1 MVTLKNGSKM
11 NEKNKENK
19 DRGVK
24 DSKNNPEHR
33 ELNKNVHDKIA
44 NVKPLTYVKSLN
56 SNRTC
61 YLIDD
66 QQENIN
72 IATNIKQQPYLFRSS
87 WDPKSE

>member
-11 NEKNKENK
+11 NEKNKEYK
-19 DRGVK
+19 DSGVK

-33 ELNKNVHDKIA
+33 ELNKMIDDKIA
-44 NVKPLTYVKSLN
+44 NVKPLILPLN
-56 SNRTC
+56 INRTC

-66 QQENIN
+66 QQKNIN

>member
-1 MVTLKNGSKM
+1 M
-11 NEKNKENK
+11 NEKNKEYK
-19 DRGVK
+19 HSGVK

-33 ELNKNVHDKIA
+33 EQNKITHDKIA
-44 NVKPLTYVKSLN
+44 NIKPLILPPN
-56 SNRTC
+56 MNRIW

>member
-33 ELNKNVHDKIA
+33 ELNKNIHDKIA
-44 NVKPLTYVKSLN
+44 NVKSLILPLN
-56 SNRTC
+56 INRTC

-66 QQENIN
+66 QQKNIN